1 MGAALLAAGDHPQ
14 RPGELIFTTRSGLT
28 GGSGAAKGYPDA
40 VRLLSLA
47 ALALAACAG
56 APAVPVPMPTSAEG
70 DGEVIFLPLGSV
82 GYGAAFDTHRV
93 VGPNVNMAATPE
105 GVWGGDL
112 RGRNVVLEIGDG
124 RLLGAAFDLAV
135 EREGDAI
142 RLSGLLGNR
151 RVNLKVSPREI
162 QGTLDGGVCSFDLS
176 LESPGRYQG
185 FLSCPAPRGESLP
198 IVTSASLRL
207 VGEAARLDQPML
219 PQLALALLAVL
230 PP

>member
-1 MGAALLAAGDHPQ
+1 MDGSRAA
-14 RPGELIFTTRSGLT
+14 E
-28 GGSGAAKGYPDA
+28 GYPDV
-40 VRLLSLA
+40 VRLRSLV

-56 APAVPVPMPTSAEG
+56 APAVPVPMPTSVEG

-82 GYGAAFDTHRV
+82 GNGAAFDAQRV
-93 VGPNVNMAATPE
+93 VGPTVNMAATPE

-112 RGRNVVLEIGDG
+112 RGFNVVLEIGDG
-124 RLLGAAFDLAV
+124 RLLGAALDLAV
-135 EREGDAI
+135 EREGDAL
-142 RLSGLLGNR
+142 RLVGLFGNR
-151 RVNLKVSPREI
+151 RVNFKVSPRQI

-185 FLSCPAPRGESLP
+185 FLSCPAPRARGLP
-198 IVTSASLRL
+198 VVTSASLRL
-207 VGEAARLDQPML
+207 MGDAARLDQPML